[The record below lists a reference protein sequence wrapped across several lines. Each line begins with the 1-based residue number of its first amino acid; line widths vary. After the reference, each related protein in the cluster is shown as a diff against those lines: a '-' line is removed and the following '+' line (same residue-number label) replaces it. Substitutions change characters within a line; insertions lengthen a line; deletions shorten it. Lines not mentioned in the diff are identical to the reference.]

1 MVVCFGAV
9 ERRRSRSRDK
19 VNHHHHYVLHVCHL
33 GHFLHVP
40 RVGHL
45 AQYYCFLSI
54 LYNWANA
61 TGGGRLYVIV
71 SFLNI
76 SYRSE
81 RSALCSVPALL
92 VVRSH
97 VCD

>member
-1 MVVCFGAV
+1 MVCFGAV

-19 VNHHHHYVLHVCHL
+19 VNHHHHHVGHL

-45 AQYYCFLSI
+45 AQYYCFLYI

-61 TGGGRLYVIV
+61 TGG
-71 SFLNI
+71 F
-76 SYRSE
+76 
-81 RSALCSVPALL
+81 
-92 VVRSH
+92 
-97 VCD
+97 